1 MHPDGRVRRWSAGRS
16 PERYFPNPSH
26 SGWQADRIMY
36 HDQVGSPLT
45 GLWDSADN
53 LVNGTGPT
61 GNGLGAF
68 KPAYTLKP
76 FRQSL
81 LDLLTDENGALL
93 DASAKKAYQNY
104 GY

>member
-1 MHPDGRVRRWSAGRS
+1 
-16 PERYFPNPSH
+16 
-26 SGWQADRIMY
+26 
-36 HDQVGSPLT
+36 
-45 GLWDSADN
+45 
-53 LVNGTGPT
+53 VNGTGPT

>member
-1 MHPDGRVRRWSAGRS
+1 M
-16 PERYFPNPSH
+16 
-26 SGWQADRIMY
+26 
-36 HDQVGSPLT
+36 
-45 GLWDSADN
+45 
-53 LVNGTGPT
+53 GTGPT

-76 FRQSL
+76 FKQSL
-81 LDLLTDENGALL
+81 LDLLTDENGVLL